1 MTMTMTTMTMTSRI
15 PTTKPAKKAATQ
27 RIAAQRAAQQRSDRK
42 RNLLM
47 AGGGVLAVVLVIGA
61 IVFAGLSSKKSTP
74 AVHPVVPASATVT
87 NAIAAAV
94 PLTSNIPDLSTVTGP
109 PKSLTGAALT
119 GTSGK
124 PEVLY
129 IGAEFCPYC
138 GVARWPL
145 AIALSRFGTFSGLQT
160 TYSAAND
167 TAGPNTP
174 TLDFRNATY
183 KSDYIDFTG
192 IEYEDGAGKVIG
204 TLTTEQASLFKSVGG
219 QTFPFI
225 DFGGKWAQTTAPYG
239 TATLAGLTPEA
250 VAGQLTNS
258 SSKIG
263 STIQA
268 GADVFTAI
276 ICQLDGDNPASVCS
290 AKGVAAATTALSS
303 LAGES

>member
-1 MTMTMTTMTMTSRI
+1 MADRREDSGKGR
-15 PTTKPAKKAATQ
+15 PSTKQAAKKAATQ
-27 RIAAQRAAQQRSDRK
+27 RIAAQRAVQQRSDRK

-47 AGGGVLAVVLVIGA
+47 AGGGVLAVVVVIGA
-61 IVFAGLSSKKSTP
+61 IVLAGLSSKKSTSS
-74 AVHPVVPASATVT
+74 VHPVLPASSTVT
-87 NAIAAAV
+87 NAITAAV
-94 PLTSNIPDLSTVTGP
+94 PLTSATPDLGTVTGP

-138 GVARWPL
+138 GVTRWPL
-145 AIALSRFGTFSGLQT
+145 AIALSRFGTLGGLQT

-174 TLDFRNATY
+174 TLDFRNASY

-192 IEYEDGAGKVIG
+192 IEYEDGAGKVIAS
-204 TLTTEQASLFKSVGG
+204 LTTEQANLFKSIGG
-219 QTFPFI
+219 GSFPFI
-225 DFGGKWAQTTAPYG
+225 DFGGKWAQSGTAYP

-250 VAGQLTNS
+250 VAGQLTDT

-268 GADVFTAI
+268 SADVFTAI
-276 ICQLDGDNPASVCS
+276 ICEMDAGKPASVCTS
-290 AKGVAAATTALSS
+290 AGVQAATTALAS
-303 LAGES
+303 LATEK

>member
-1 MTMTMTTMTMTSRI
+1 MADRHDDKGRTS
-15 PTTKPAKKAATQ
+15 TKYAAKKAATE

-47 AGGGVLAVVLVIGA
+47 AGGGVLAVVLVIGG
-61 IVFAGLSSKKSTP
+61 IVFAGLSSKKSSST
-74 AVHPVVPASATVT
+74 VHAVVPASSIVT
-87 NAIAAAV
+87 NAITAAV
-94 PLTSNIPDLSTVTGP
+94 PLTSTTPNLSLVTGP
-109 PKSLTGAALT
+109 PKVLTGAALT
-119 GTSGK
+119 SAAGK

-129 IGAEFCPYC
+129 VGAEYCPYC
-138 GVARWPL
+138 GVTRWPL
-145 AIALSRFGTFSGLQT
+145 AIALSRFGTLSGLQT

-174 TLDFRNATY
+174 TLDFRNASY

-204 TLTTEQASLFKSVGG
+204 TLTTQQNSLFDTLGG
-219 QTFPFI
+219 GNFPFI
-225 DFGGKWAQTTAPYG
+225 DFGGKWAQSGASYL

-250 VAGQLTNS
+250 VAGQLTDG

-268 GADVFTAI
+268 SADVFTAA
-276 ICQLDGDNPASVCS
+276 ICEMDGGKPASVCTS
-290 AKGVAAATTALSS
+290 TGVATATTALAS
-303 LAGES
+303 LATSK